1 MIFSTCL
8 MIGRLRAT
16 FVVLT
21 GLLIVACGSNGG
33 GEMAMPGGSDDVG
46 QPPANGA
53 GTMTDLGEWNTLTA
67 GSLDVRDGNDV
78 LRAYYDSSGGH
89 VMAEAPVQPTGAGT
103 ATWTGM
109 WSGRVEV
116 SPDQDAASG
125 LSILGLTPEQLAAL
139 GGGARVTAYF
149 DDAGVEAALVYDDIG
164 LDRLG
169 LSRITSG
176 RTAVTDGSFRLDQV
190 FTGQVSAGSIQLTVT
205 GDMTGEGRFGG
216 TNAEGVAGY
225 MGGGISVEYGQQPR
239 DLGTF
244 QSVFYGSRDTN

>member
-1 MIFSTCL
+1 MKFSTSL
-8 MIGRLRAT
+8 MTDRLRAA
-16 FVVLT
+16 FVAFT
-21 GLLIVACGSNGG
+21 GLLIAACGSSGG
-33 GEMAMPGGSDDVG
+33 GETAMPGGADDGG
-46 QPPANGA
+46 QPPANDA
-53 GTMTDLGEWNTLTA
+53 GTTTDLGEWNTLMA

-89 VMAEAPVQPTGAGT
+89 VMAEAPVQPAGAGT

-116 SPDQDAASG
+116 SQDAASG
-125 LSILGLTPEQLAAL
+125 LGILGLTSEDLAAL
-139 GGGARVTAYF
+139 GGGARVTAFF

-169 LSRITSG
+169 LSRIASG
-176 RTAVTDGSFRLDQV
+176 RVAVTGGGFRLEQV
-190 FTGQVSAGSIQLTVT
+190 FTGQVSAGSIPLTVT
-205 GDMTGEGRFGG
+205 GDITGEGRFGG
-216 TNAEGVAGY
+216 TDAEGVAGY
-225 MGGGISVEYGQQPR
+225 MGGGISVEYGQGPG